1 MLKFRSA
8 EIQDQSHLNQISIA
22 SKKHWGY
29 PDDWIAQWLEDLF
42 ISSETLIQNTVQIAQ
57 VDERIIGFCCVLEEE
72 EYLAIAHL
80 WILPEFIGKGY
91 GKDLLNYT
99 LGFLSHKGKPIEV
112 VSDPNAEEFYKK
124 QGFNTIGRIES
135 FPPGRFLPLMRKE

>member
-8 EIQDQSHLNQISIA
+8 EIQDQSQLNQISIA

-29 PDDWIAQWLEDLF
+29 PDDWIAQWSEDLL
-42 ISSETLIQNTVQIAQ
+42 ISRETLIKNTVKIAQ
-57 VDERIIGFCCVLEEE
+57 VDERIIGFCCILEEK
-72 EYLAIAHL
+72 EYLEIEHL

-99 LGFLSHKGKPIEV
+99 LGCLSHKGKPIQV

-124 QGFNTIGRIES
+124 QGFKTIGKIES
-135 FPPGRFLPLMRKE
+135 YPKSRFLSVLRKG